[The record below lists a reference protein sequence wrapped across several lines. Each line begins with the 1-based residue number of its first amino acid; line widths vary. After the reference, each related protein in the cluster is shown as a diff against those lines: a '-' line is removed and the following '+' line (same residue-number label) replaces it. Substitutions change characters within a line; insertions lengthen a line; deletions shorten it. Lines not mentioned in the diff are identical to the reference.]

1 MRLFFTGPVKPRSG
15 RMTIEYRMLP
25 EFRRDLKKLCR
36 RFPSLPDD
44 LKLAQ
49 KAAMNL
55 FHEQG
60 IDNQSVFEIP
70 KIAGP
75 FKIFKLKKFACRS
88 LKGKGHRSGIRVIY
102 AYDHEKHCIHL
113 IEIDFKGDKPQE
125 NKGRIRLWV
134 KRAENT

>member
-1 MRLFFTGPVKPRSG
+1 MA
-15 RMTIEYRMLP
+15 IEYRMLP

-49 KAAMNL
+49 RAAISL
-55 FHEQG
+55 FHDQG

-70 KIAGP
+70 KMPGP

-88 LKGKGHRSGIRVIY
+88 LKGKGNRSGIRVIY
-102 AYDHEKHCIHL
+102 AHDPEKHRIHL
-113 IEIDFKGDKPQE
+113 IEIYFKGDKSQE
-125 NKGRIRLWV
+125 DKERIRAWV
-134 KRAENT
+134 KRG